1 MGASQWVVS
10 KFGLPAVFEMPSSLR
25 EDVGSFVNVGDENVE
40 AEDYCGDSVVRNCV
54 LAPYD
59 AGDTAVAQ
67 DIAWLISGN
76 TFGCHLEVIIRC

>member
-1 MGASQWVVS
+1 
-10 KFGLPAVFEMPSSLR
+10 
-25 EDVGSFVNVGDENVE
+25 
-40 AEDYCGDSVVRNCV
+40 VRNCV